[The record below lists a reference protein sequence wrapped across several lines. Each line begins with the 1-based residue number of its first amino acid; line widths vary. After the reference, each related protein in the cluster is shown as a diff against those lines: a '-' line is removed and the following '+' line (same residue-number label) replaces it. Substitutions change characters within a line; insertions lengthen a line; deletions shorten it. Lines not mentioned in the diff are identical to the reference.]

1 METDKTARRRI
12 TAGSRRRIGIVA
24 AAADLGVGYPH
35 LYKCIRWLNGDRS
48 DHARKPG
55 RALAERIR
63 QRYPELLL
71 TEKAAPAQAEAA
83 P

>member
-1 METDKTARRRI
+1 MRQQKI
-12 TAGSRRRIGIVA
+12 TNGRPRRIGIVA
-24 AAADLGVGYPH
+24 AAAELGVGYPH